1 MHQKKIEW
9 KFITSLA
16 AEMYYLYLGIELLSS
31 INGVDDPA
39 HRTAQQEFMRSC
51 CVAYLVAV
59 LALGTGIVIMN
70 SVIALQ
76 AFLTA
81 NQYAE
86 LSNGDEGKG
95 HGKSLVE
102 LA

>member
-1 MHQKKIEW
+1 MQKMHQKKIEW

-39 HRTAQQEFMRSC
+39 HRTA
-51 CVAYLVAV
+51 
-59 LALGTGIVIMN
+59 
-70 SVIALQ
+70 LQ

-86 LSNGDEGKG
+86 LSNGNEGQG

>member
-70 SVIALQ
+70 SVIALGIN
-76 AFLTA
+76 LTA
-81 NQYAE
+81 TWKV
-86 LSNGDEGKG
+86 DW
-95 HGKSLVE
+95 
-102 LA
+102 